1 MLHQN
6 FPQSITFHHAYVM
19 LDNAFQSSFGL
30 VLGLFLNYEK
40 SGKIWILKLFELSFY
55 AYAAQLKENSERPS
69 NVIFGP
75 VTQILPILTLSC
87 QNLHNFL

>member
-1 MLHQN
+1 MH
-6 FPQSITFHHAYVM
+6 
-19 LDNAFQSSFGL
+19 DNALQSDCGL
-30 VLGLFLNYEK
+30 DLGLFLHSNK
-40 SGKIWILKLFELSFY
+40 SGKICILKLFVLSFQ
-55 AYAAQLKENSERPS
+55 AYAAQLKEKSERPS